1 MSFSLVLKQLLVR
14 ESLDCLGNLGSKYGL
29 DDREGSESLNV
40 KDYNLESIPS
50 SFNFSSAS
58 APNGIVSPILEEITD
73 VGNVG
78 YSSLAMK
85 NGLLKKIGGYY
96 CDSIEVIIV
105 VWSGLLGNIG

>member
-1 MSFSLVLKQLLVR
+1 MSFLLVLKQSAVC
-14 ESLDCLGNLGSKYGL
+14 ESSDCLGNLRSKYGL

-40 KDYNLESIPS
+40 KDYNLESLLS
-50 SFNFSSAS
+50 SFNFSIAS

-78 YSSLAMK
+78 YSSLAKK

-96 CDSIEVIIV
+96 YDSIE
-105 VWSGLLGNIG
+105 SSLMKS